1 MFANKDPIYDDAAY
15 WLSTSCS
22 PDKAVFSLSMY
33 FFSPRLL
40 MFIFMSY
47 EHRGYI
53 NGYFS

>member
-1 MFANKDPIYDDAAY
+1 
-15 WLSTSCS
+15 
-22 PDKAVFSLSMY
+22 LSMY